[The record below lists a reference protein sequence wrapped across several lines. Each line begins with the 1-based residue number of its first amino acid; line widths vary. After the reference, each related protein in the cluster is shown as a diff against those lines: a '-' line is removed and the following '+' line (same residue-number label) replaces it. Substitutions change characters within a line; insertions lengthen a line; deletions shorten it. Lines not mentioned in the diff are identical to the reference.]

1 MHRIASLGD
10 MQETNKNE
18 RHGTSH
24 RNAPWD
30 PDDEY
35 KAALV
40 DFGHLFEWIAKH
52 TVVPVVNA
60 TWQSAAGIYHLVRR
74 GDYEAIWE
82 PTWEMYGGTPEEY
95 WITTEQLRASLRKN
109 VQTGKRRAH
118 VYKTDS
124 QADRFV
130 GLT

>member
-18 RHGTSH
+18 RHGTSP

-52 TVVPVVNA
+52 TVGPGVNA
-60 TWQSAAGIYHLVRR
+60 TWQSAAGIYLLVKRR
-74 GDYEAIWE
+74 DYEAIWE
-82 PTWEMYGGTPEEY
+82 PTWEMYGGTPEE
-95 WITTEQLRASLRKN
+95 
-109 VQTGKRRAH
+109 
-118 VYKTDS
+118 
-124 QADRFV
+124 
-130 GLT
+130 

>member
-10 MQETNKNE
+10 MQETNKSE

-82 PTWEMYGGTPEEY
+82 PTWEMYGGTPEE
-95 WITTEQLRASLRKN
+95 
-109 VQTGKRRAH
+109 
-118 VYKTDS
+118 
-124 QADRFV
+124 
-130 GLT
+130 

>member
-1 MHRIASLGD
+1 M
-10 MQETNKNE
+10 
-18 RHGTSH
+18 
-24 RNAPWD
+24 
-30 PDDEY
+30 
-35 KAALV
+35 

-82 PTWEMYGGTPEEY
+82 PTWEMCGDTPENVDNNR
-95 WITTEQLRASLRKN
+95 TTPEQVWQIL
-109 VQTGKRRAH
+109 QTGKRRAH
-118 VYKTDS
+118 VCKTDS

-130 GLT
+130 GLTRAPYCV